1 MEYRNI
7 KLSNRIGWKFPVPWG
22 GGGVEEVGRCWSKVN
37 IQLRVSSGDLMYMVI
52 IVSNNVYLK
61 FAKRID
67 FNCSYHKK
75 ANIFKCIVKD
85 FGFYVMINIIC
96 IFYFPNF
103 C

>member
-1 MEYRNI
+1 
-7 KLSNRIGWKFPVPWG
+7 
-22 GGGVEEVGRCWSKVN
+22 
-37 IQLRVSSGDLMYMVI
+37 MYMVI

-67 FNCSYHKK
+67 FKCSYHKK

-96 IFYFPNF
+96 IFYGDSEIIKTDSCNGLNCICPSSS
-103 C
+103 